1 MYSRQFTLMKLFRYF
16 ELEKSKKKTWRCIFY
31 QKLTLNLF
39 RFFEVILQPEICD
52 ELNKFRTNLP
62 VSWIFEQLIVIII
75 IMLIRTKVC
84 PLCRLIIYKSLV
96 SKTIFNQRIITF
108 HSIFK
113 SIFDS
118 FNVKLK
124 FFLINN
130 IILMNML
137 LRVR

>member
-16 ELEKSKKKTWRCIFY
+16 ELEKSKKNHEGVFY

-96 SKTIFNQRIITF
+96 SKTIFTF